1 MPAALAHTPDTSEEL
16 LDELLFWS
24 ATLAAHPMNR
34 AARRRVRAL
43 CEEARGILKD
53 KRGRE
58 RLIAAIDAAEA
69 AAREAHGYRADLE
82 G

>member
-1 MPAALAHTPDTSEEL
+1 MPAAAFQPSQTEEL

-34 AARRRVRAL
+34 AARRRVLQL
-43 CEEARGILKD
+43 CAEARRDLSQRQD
-53 KRGRE
+53 RE
-58 RLIAAIDAAEA
+58 RLVAAIDAAEA
-69 AAREAHGYRADLE
+69 AARERPGYRADLE

>member
-1 MPAALAHTPDTSEEL
+1 MPAALAHTPEASEEL

-43 CEEARGILKD
+43 CEEARGMVEHR
-53 KRGRE
+53 RGRE
-58 RLIAAIDAAEA
+58 RLVAAIDAAEA
-69 AAREAHGYRADLE
+69 AASAAPGYRADLE

>member
-1 MPAALAHTPDTSEEL
+1 MAALAHTPTDAEEL

-34 AARRRVRAL
+34 AARRRVREL
-43 CEEARGILKD
+43 CAEARAGLAEQ
-53 KRGRE
+53 RGRE
-58 RLIAAIDAAEA
+58 RLVAAIDTAER
-69 AAREAHGYRADLE
+69 AARERPGYRADLE

>member
-1 MPAALAHTPDTSEEL
+1 MPALAPAPNPTEEL

-24 ATLAAHPMNR
+24 ATLAAHPLNR

-43 CEEARGILKD
+43 CEEARTCLAEQ
-53 KRGRE
+53 RGRE
-58 RLIAAIDAAEA
+58 RLVAAIEAAER
-69 AAREAHGYRADLE
+69 AARERPGYRADLE